1 MSANLFWIIVGV
13 VGLVIFFFLFISF
26 LASLYQK
33 AGPNEVLIVSG
44 RRYGF
49 VDETGKRLR
58 RGYKIV
64 AGGGTF
70 VIPMFEK
77 VNRMS
82 LENITLDIVTPEFYT
97 KLGVPI
103 VVEGVA
109 QIKVK
114 SDDVSIATAAEQFLT
129 KTLEEIKSIAYQT
142 VSGHLRAI
150 LGTMTV
156 EEVMTGHEAFAQR
169 VQEVSAGD
177 LTNMGLT
184 VVSFTIRNISDS
196 HGYLDALG
204 KPQIAQVR
212 KNATIGEA
220 EANRDATIKSA
231 DANRQ
236 GQIAKLAADTVI
248 AEADRDYKM
257 KLADFNASVQQKK
270 AESDLAYDLQKFKT
284 QQSVTAEEVQVE
296 VIRKQRE
303 IDVAAQEAMRKEKEL
318 VATVTRPAEAERS
331 RQAVLADGEGIRLK
345 TVAQGQA
352 EAVREV
358 GVGEADAARA
368 KGLAQAEVIKAQ
380 GLAQADVQR
389 AQGLAQA
396 EVIKAQAMAEAEGMQ
411 ARAEAWKQYNE
422 AAIAQMF
429 IDKLPDIVS
438 ALAAPLAKVDRIV
451 LVNTGSGDGTGL
463 TKLTGDMTQIIAQV
477 PPVLEALTGMKFDE
491 LVKHVPG
498 MSGAASHTPPETPAS
513 EQVVDAEK

>member
-1 MSANLFWIIVGV
+1 MSFNLPAIILGI
-13 VGLVIFFFLFISF
+13 VGLVVFFFLMVAV
-26 LASLYQK
+26 LGSLYQK

-44 RRYGF
+44 RRHSF
-49 VDETGKRLR
+49 VDATGKRSS
-58 RGYKIV
+58 RGFKIV
-64 AGGGTF
+64 AGGGTI
-70 VIPMFEK
+70 VVPIFEK

-97 KLGVPI
+97 RLGVPI
-103 VVEGVA
+103 MVEGVA

-156 EEVMTGHEAFAQR
+156 EEVMAEHEAFAQR
-169 VQEVSAGD
+169 VQEVSAHD
-177 LTNMGLT
+177 LANMGLT
-184 VVSFTIRNISDS
+184 VVSFTIRNITDQ
-196 HGYLDALG
+196 HGYLEALG

-220 EANRDATIKSA
+220 EAKRDATIKSA
-231 DANRQ
+231 EANRQ
-236 GQIAKLAADTVI
+236 GQIAKLAADTVV

-257 KLADFNASVQQKK
+257 KLAEYNASVQQKK
-270 AESDLAYDLQKFKT
+270 AESDLSYDLQKFKT

-296 VIRKQRE
+296 VVRKQRE
-303 IDVAAQEAMRKEKEL
+303 ILVAEQEALRKEKEL
-318 VATVTRPAEAERS
+318 IATVTRPAEAERN
-331 RQAVLADGEGIRLK
+331 RQAVLADGESVKLK

-368 KGLAQAEVIKAQ
+368 KGLAQAEVLKAQ
-380 GLAQADVQR
+380 GLAQAEVQR

-396 EVIKAQAMAEAEGMQ
+396 EVIKAQAMAEAEGMR

-429 IDKLPDIVS
+429 IDKLPEIVA
-438 ALAAPLAKVDRIV
+438 ALTAPLSKVERIV
-451 LVNTGSGDGTGL
+451 LVNTGGGDGTGL

-477 PPVLEALTGMKFDE
+477 PPVLEALTGLKFDE
-491 LVKHVPG
+491 LVKRVPG
-498 MSGAASHTPPETPAS
+498 MSGVTQAQPAA
-513 EQVVDAEK
+513 EQVVDVDK

>member
-1 MSANLFWIIVGV
+1 MSISPFWFIVGGL
-13 VGLVIFFFLFISF
+13 GLVLFFFLMVGFLGSF
-26 LASLYQK
+26 YQK

-49 VDETGKRLR
+49 IDATGKRAA

-64 AGGGTF
+64 AGGGTI
-70 VIPMFEK
+70 VWPILEK

-97 KLGVPI
+97 RLGVPI
-103 VVEGVA
+103 MVEGVA

-114 SDDVSIATAAEQFLT
+114 SDDISIATAAEQFLT

-177 LTNMGLT
+177 LANMGLT

-231 DANRQ
+231 EANRE
-236 GQIAKLAADTVI
+236 GQIAKLGADTVV
-248 AEADRDYKM
+248 AQADRDYKI
-257 KLADFNASVQQKK
+257 KLAEYNAAVQQKK

-284 QQSVTAEEVQVE
+284 QQSVTAEEIQVE

-303 IDVAAQEAMRKEKEL
+303 IDVATQEAMRKEKEL
-318 VATVTRPAEAERS
+318 IATVTRPAEAERS
-331 RQAVLADGEGIRLK
+331 RQTVLADGEGTRLK

-352 EAVREV
+352 EATREV
-358 GVGEADAARA
+358 GLGDADAARA

-380 GLAQADVQR
+380 GLAQAEVQK

-396 EVIKAQAMAEAEGMQ
+396 EVIKAQAMAEAEGMR

-429 IDKLPDIVS
+429 VDKLPDIVA
-438 ALAAPLAKVDRIV
+438 ALAAPLAKVERIV
-451 LVNTGSGDGTGL
+451 LVNTGSGEGTGL

-491 LVKHVPG
+491 LVRRVPG
-498 MSGAASHTPPETPAS
+498 MRGSAPETPPAS
-513 EQVVDAEK
+513 EQVVDVEK

>member
-1 MSANLFWIIVGV
+1 MSFNWFWIIIGV
-13 VGLVIFFFLFISF
+13 VGLVVFFFLFVSF

-44 RRYGF
+44 RQYAF
-49 VDETGKRLR
+49 TDASGKRLR

-97 KLGVPI
+97 RLGVPI
-103 VVEGVA
+103 MVEGVA

-114 SDDVSIATAAEQFLT
+114 SDDISIATAAEQFLT

-150 LGTMTV
+150 MGTMTV

-177 LTNMGLT
+177 LANMGLT

-220 EANRDATIKSA
+220 EATRDATIKSA
-231 DANRQ
+231 EANRL
-236 GQIAKLAADTVI
+236 GQIAKLAADTVV

-257 KLADFNASVQQKK
+257 KLAEFNASVQQRK

-318 VATVTRPAEAERS
+318 IATVTRPAEAERT
-331 RQAVLADGEGIRLK
+331 RQSVLADAEGIKLK

-352 EAVREV
+352 EATRDV
-358 GVGEADAARA
+358 GLGDADAARA

-380 GLAQADVQR
+380 GLAQAEVQK

-429 IDKLPDIVS
+429 IDKLPEIVS
-438 ALAAPLAKVDRIV
+438 ALTAPLARVDRIV
-451 LVNTGSGDGTGL
+451 LVNTGGGDGTGL

-498 MSGAASHTPPETPAS
+498 MSSSTPPAPPAS
-513 EQVVDAEK
+513 EQVVDADQ

>member
-1 MSANLFWIIVGV
+1 MSFNFPAIILGIL
-13 VGLVIFFFLFISF
+13 GLVIFFFLM
-26 LASLYQK
+26 LAVLGSLYQK

-44 RRYGF
+44 RRHSF
-49 VDETGKRLR
+49 VDATGKRSS
-58 RGYKIV
+58 RGFKIV
-64 AGGGTF
+64 AGGGTI
-70 VIPMFEK
+70 VVPIFEK

-97 KLGVPI
+97 RLGVPI
-103 VVEGVA
+103 MVEGVA

-156 EEVMTGHEAFAQR
+156 EEVMAEHEAFAQR
-169 VQEVSAGD
+169 VQEVSAHD
-177 LTNMGLT
+177 LANMGLT
-184 VVSFTIRNISDS
+184 VVSFTIRNITDQ
-196 HGYLDALG
+196 HGYLEALG

-231 DANRQ
+231 EANRQ
-236 GQIAKLAADTVI
+236 GQIAKLAADTVV

-257 KLADFNASVQQKK
+257 KLAEYNASVQQKK
-270 AESDLAYDLQKFKT
+270 AESDLSYDLQRFKT

-296 VIRKQRE
+296 VVRKQRE
-303 IDVAAQEAMRKEKEL
+303 ILVAEQEALRKEKEL
-318 VATVTRPAEAERS
+318 VATVTRPAEAERN
-331 RQAVLADGEGIRLK
+331 RQAVLADGESVKLK

-368 KGLAQAEVIKAQ
+368 KGLAQAEVLK
-380 GLAQADVQR
+380 

-396 EVIKAQAMAEAEGMQ
+396 EVIKAQAMAEAEGMR

-429 IDKLPDIVS
+429 IDKLPEIVA
-438 ALAAPLAKVDRIV
+438 ALTAPLSKVERIV
-451 LVNTGSGDGTGL
+451 LVNTGGGDGTGL

-477 PPVLEALTGMKFDE
+477 PPVLEALTGLKFDE
-491 LVKHVPG
+491 LVKRVPG
-498 MSGAASHTPPETPAS
+498 MSGVTQAQPAA
-513 EQVVDAEK
+513 EQVVDVDK